1 MTWYATSADS
11 SDKKDESRKIRIET
25 PWTPQLRPV
34 LPCDKKDESRKIRI
48 ETACSRQ
55 VSGTAAAK

>member
-25 PWTPQLRPV
+25 SNIALSGSIFPIH
-34 LPCDKKDESRKIRI
+34 KKDESRKIRI
-48 ETACSRQ
+48 ETQEKNDLSLTLT
-55 VSGTAAAK
+55 G